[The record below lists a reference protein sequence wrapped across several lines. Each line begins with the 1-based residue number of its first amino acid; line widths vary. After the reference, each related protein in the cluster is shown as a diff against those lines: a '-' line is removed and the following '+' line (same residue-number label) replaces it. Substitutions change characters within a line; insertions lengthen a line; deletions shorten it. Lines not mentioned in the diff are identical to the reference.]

1 MQDRGRKDDS
11 VIERVHDLEDGQ
23 DDDGDPQQHVSERR
37 IKRTPLRDVTNM
49 MASLGYAA
57 QTAVRQMASAELAG
71 NIGLRMLRD
80 AGRFWYSHV
89 NAAFIRGYWRIAG
102 TAAYLPRTR
111 GQQDTLLQT
120 YLLERALLDVRADI
134 EDKPELAGMPFRI
147 ILHLLD
153 ADTER
158 RIGE

>member
-1 MQDRGRKDDS
+1 
-11 VIERVHDLEDGQ
+11 
-23 DDDGDPQQHVSERR
+23 
-37 IKRTPLRDVTNM
+37 
-49 MASLGYAA
+49 
-57 QTAVRQMASAELAG
+57 
-71 NIGLRMLRD
+71 MLRD

-89 NAAFIRGYWRIAG
+89 SAAFLRGYWRIAG

-153 ADTER
+153 ADS
-158 RIGE
+158 